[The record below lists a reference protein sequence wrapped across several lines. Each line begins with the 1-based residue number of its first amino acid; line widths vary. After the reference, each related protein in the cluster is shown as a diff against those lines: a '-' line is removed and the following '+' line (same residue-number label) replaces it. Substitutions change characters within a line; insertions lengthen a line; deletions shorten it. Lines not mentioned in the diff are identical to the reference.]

1 MPPDRAPRESL
12 FEEPRVRAIRRGETG
27 PAVHEIRSIL
37 IALELLP
44 APPADGVSS
53 QASFDEAT
61 ETAVRA
67 FQQSR
72 GIGIDG
78 VVGSETWQA
87 LDGARWKLGARTLY
101 HSVPDAL
108 VGEDVRTLQERLLE
122 MGYDTGRADAI
133 YGARTARAVAQFQR
147 EVGLA
152 PDGSCGPQ
160 TMKALRRLGR
170 KVVGG
175 RPQWLREAE
184 AFRLSGPNLVGK
196 TIVIDPGHGG
206 PDDVG
211 VVVPDGPLRWTEA
224 DLAFD
229 LATRLEGRLTA
240 AGMRVHL
247 TRGPA
252 PAEPMTGAQRAELAN
267 SLSADLL
274 ISVHLDGLDN
284 PTAEGVATYH
294 YGTGNGLTSTVGER
308 LANLVQREIV
318 VRTGMQD
325 CRIHAK
331 TWELLRLT
339 RMPAVRVDL
348 GYLTSPT
355 DRDRLVNPL
364 FREQIVEAILAA
376 VQRMYYPVENDVPTG
391 SIDVRQ
397 LRLALASRQSS

>member
-1 MPPDRAPRESL
+1 MRS
-12 FEEPRVRAIRRGETG
+12 IRRGDSG
-27 PAVHEIRSIL
+27 PAVAEIRSIL
-37 IALELLP
+37 VGLELLET
-44 APPADGVSS
+44 AGD
-53 QASFDEAT
+53 SFDDALD
-61 ETAVRA
+61 TAVRA

-72 GIGIDG
+72 GLGIDG
-78 VVGSETWQA
+78 LVGDETWGA
-87 LDGARWKLGARTLY
+87 LDASRWRLGARTLF

-122 MGYDTGRADAI
+122 MGFDSGRADSI
-133 YGARTARAVAQFQR
+133 YGPRTARAVAQFQR
-147 EVGLA
+147 EVGLT

-184 AFRLSGPNLVGK
+184 AFRQAGTNLVGK

-206 PDDVG
+206 GDDQG
-211 VVVPDGPLRWTEA
+211 VVVPDGPLRWSEA
-224 DLAFD
+224 DLVYD
-229 LATRLEGRLTA
+229 LANRLEGRLAA

-247 TRGPA
+247 TRGPK
-252 PAEPMTGAQRAELAN
+252 PAESMSGADRAALAN
-267 SLSADLL
+267 SLGADLL
-274 ISVHLDGLDN
+274 ISLHLDGHDN
-284 PTAEGVATYH
+284 EAADGVATYH
-294 YGTGNGLTSTVGER
+294 YGTGSGLSSTVGER
-308 LANLVQREIV
+308 LANLVQREIA
-318 VRTGMQD
+318 VRTGLRD
-325 CRIHAK
+325 CRVHAK

-348 GYLTSPT
+348 GYLTSQV

-376 VQRMYYPVENDVPTG
+376 VQRMYYPVEADVPTG

-397 LRLALASRQSS
+397 LRMALSNRA

>member
-1 MPPDRAPRESL
+1 
-12 FEEPRVRAIRRGETG
+12 VRSIRRGDSG
-27 PAVHEIRSIL
+27 PAVAEIRSIL
-37 IALELLP
+37 VGLDLLDT
-44 APPADGVSS
+44 ASDVFDDAVDG
-53 QASFDEAT
+53 
-61 ETAVRA
+61 AVRA

-72 GIGIDG
+72 GIGVDG
-78 VVGSETWQA
+78 LVGDETWGA
-87 LDGARWKLGARTLY
+87 LDAARWRLGARTLF

-122 MGYDTGRADAI
+122 MGFDTGRPDSI
-133 YGARTARAVAQFQR
+133 YGPRTARAVAQFQR
-147 EVGLA
+147 EVGLTS
-152 PDGSCGPQ
+152 DGSCGPQ

-184 AFRLSGPNLVGK
+184 AFRQAGTNLMGK

-206 PDDVG
+206 GDDLG

-224 DLAFD
+224 DLVFD
-229 LATRLEGRLTA
+229 LAARLEGRLAA

-247 TRGPA
+247 TRGPQ
-252 PAEPMTGAQRAELAN
+252 PAAAMSGAERAGLAN
-267 SLSADLL
+267 SLGADLL
-274 ISVHLDGLDN
+274 ISLHLDGHAN
-284 PTAEGVATYH
+284 ESAQGVATYH
-294 YGTGNGLTSTVGER
+294 YGTGNGLSSTVGER

-318 VRTGMQD
+318 VRTGMHD

-348 GYLTSPT
+348 GYLTSPV

-364 FREQIVEAILAA
+364 FREQTVEAILAA
-376 VQRMYYPVENDVPTG
+376 VQRMYYPVEIDVPTG

-397 LRLALASRQSS
+397 LRVALANRA